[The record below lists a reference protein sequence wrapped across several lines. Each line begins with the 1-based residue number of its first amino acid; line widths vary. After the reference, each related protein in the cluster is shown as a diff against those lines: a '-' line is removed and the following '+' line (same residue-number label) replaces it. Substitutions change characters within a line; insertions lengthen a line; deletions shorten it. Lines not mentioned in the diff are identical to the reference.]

1 MRRKNTGKYQNE
13 KSEKFASYTVLFHPI
28 LLHLIFRSVR
38 TLLSGTNRGRLS
50 GMAIEKISRR
60 GFVSG

>member
-13 KSEKFASYTVLFHPI
+13 KSEKFASDTVLFHPI

-38 TLLSGTNRGRLS
+38 TSLNGANKGRLS
-50 GMAIEKISRR
+50 GMATKEISR
-60 GFVSG
+60 